1 MNIVGTWRLVS
12 FIVTN
17 GADEIQLFGSHPVGL
32 LIFTEGGAFSLQIM
46 QPDRPRFASNNRTNG
61 TDAEVRAAFAGYIAY
76 FGTYVVEHTTGVI
89 QLEPVGALYPNWL
102 GETQVRLASQDG
114 KTLCLTTQPTGE
126 GRRQYINRLMWE
138 QVG

>member
-17 GADEIQLFGSHPVGL
+17 GADEIQLFGAHPVGL
-32 LIFTEGGAFSLQIM
+32 LIFTEAGSFSLQIM
-46 QPDRPRFASNNRTNG
+46 QPDRPRFVSNNRTNG

-76 FGTYVVEHTTGVI
+76 FGAYVIDQTMAII
-89 QLEPVGALYPNWL
+89 QLEPAGALYPNWL
-102 GETQVRLASQDG
+102 GETQVRLANQEG
-114 KTLCLTTQPTGE
+114 KMLLLTTQPTGD